1 MKKKNGFTL
10 VELLAVIAILA
21 ILVVMLV
28 PNFVDMFKESKSSI
42 FVTEVQTIM
51 KQAQEKWLLDGGVAK
66 TYRTQ
71 DFKLDGDASKFYYTI
86 AMDMSGKFT
95 SVTVCSPD
103 NCLTET
109 NVKIADLKS
118 EDVKSK
124 TGAPTEYSTIA
135 NKFKNSSYPSEANA
149 MKDLCEG
156 KTQCDYK

>member
-28 PNFVDMFKESKSSI
+28 PNFVDMFKDSKSSI

-51 KQAQEKWLLDGGVAK
+51 KQAQEKWLLDGGVAN
-66 TYRTQ
+66 TYNTG

-103 NCLTET
+103 NCLKET

-118 EDVKSK
+118 EQVKSK
-124 TGAPTEYSTIA
+124 TGTPTEYSSIA
-135 NKFKNSSYPSEANA
+135 NTYKSNASA